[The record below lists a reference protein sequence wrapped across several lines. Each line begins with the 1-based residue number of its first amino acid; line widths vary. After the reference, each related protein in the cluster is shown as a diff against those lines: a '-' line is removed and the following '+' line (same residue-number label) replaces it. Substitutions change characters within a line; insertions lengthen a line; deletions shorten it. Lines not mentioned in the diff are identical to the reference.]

1 MNGVPG
7 AHLSTLEFTRFW
19 ISFSQLGAFAIGAG
33 APGAGACF
41 SWTDPTPVTPIRHVG
56 LSTWDKHT
64 AYRDVQL
71 HPRATLRP
79 CPAPPACHEDRVPT
93 LEALC
98 EQAALAGVWPGDVCA
113 ALALAEAL
121 APAAGRLRA
130 TGLRMLAEQLPAV
143 LAADAVGFAALPAAV
158 FEALLQG
165 QSLVRPLRP
174 HDMKCAW
181 LGEHAGRVAAGCWW
195 RTPWFF
201 AVPATVREMLLWGQS
216 VVCLLRTLKAK
227 SVCGYWL
234 RRGCMTD
241 PGLPDGAARS
251 CTDCLKKYFYAL
263 LLSAHS

>member
-1 MNGVPG
+1 M
-7 AHLSTLEFTRFW
+7 
-19 ISFSQLGAFAIGAG
+19 
-33 APGAGACF
+33 
-41 SWTDPTPVTPIRHVG
+41 
-56 LSTWDKHT
+56 
-64 AYRDVQL
+64 
-71 HPRATLRP
+71 
-79 CPAPPACHEDRVPT
+79 
-93 LEALC
+93 EALC